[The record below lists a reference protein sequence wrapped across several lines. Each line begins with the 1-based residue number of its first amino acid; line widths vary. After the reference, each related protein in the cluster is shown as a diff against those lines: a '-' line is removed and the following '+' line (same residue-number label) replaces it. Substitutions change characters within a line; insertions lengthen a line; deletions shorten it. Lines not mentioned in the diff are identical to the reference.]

1 MLAGSVIGVPGPVAT
16 TRPPWTWRLSTAV
29 GGRYRPTLVRS
40 SPSSGAMSTRSPTTI
55 RRLGDSSGMG
65 SSIHPRAPAGLAHGG
80 NGDVDHVHRLTGLGA
95 ALLMRPCRRGSR
107 GPHSPSMRKGHRH
120 ANPDWRG
127 PDGAVELDSP
137 DGMGLDLERPDLDRR
152 LAGARVPN
160 GGLRGFLLADRRE
173 GLVALLPGDG
183 ARLGRLGHVVL
194 ALHHSV
200 PFRSRT
206 LSGGAA
212 HVLVGRSAH
221 GVVLLV
227 RPGTFPI
234 GVRRF
239 DLGSAPAWRRAILAH
254 GEEPGYVALRDARF
268 ELAPAGSAVDRVR
281 TALVLVRHRGHDLH
295 LHAASDDERA
305 ALGLDGLP
313 GERAGPRRAPVVLPV
328 HHHRGQLRLHPGA
341 ERGDPD
347 SRHRADRLD
356 GAGRAG
362 GRPVRGALLVP
373 RADRCH
379 HAVGGPAP
387 DGAADLAGAAARRQ
401 RVQLLGRRHH
411 GQAALC
417 SAVPVAGSGA
427 PQHADLR
434 DRQDPH
440 GRGRCAMRRRVAA
453 LALGLSVVACSPS
466 QRAETPRS
474 TLVIG
479 LDISGS
485 FRRNASFSGAIEFAS
500 LYIYGHLNGVGGLQ
514 PNTAIFV
521 GELGGERT
529 GQAKVF
535 HPIQDLSGKT
545 PAQIASDL
553 RTWFPQEDPITDFN
567 AFFQRAAL
575 HVKRNNL
582 VLAPLNVVL
591 FSDGEP
597 DYPGAGRLSVEEK
610 YKRVDLSPLEYLS
623 RNVTV
628 RLLYADPPI
637 AQLWEN
643 KVPRKRVRL
652 WTQDSEVMKGWRR
665 HMAEGVP
672 MEKQDSL
679 WSWVQNVVDVRVRR
693 ERVL

>member
-1 MLAGSVIGVPGPVAT
+1 
-16 TRPPWTWRLSTAV
+16 
-29 GGRYRPTLVRS
+29 
-40 SPSSGAMSTRSPTTI
+40 MSTRSPTTI
-55 RRLGDSSGMG
+55 KRLGDSSGMG
-65 SSIHPRAPAGLAHGG
+65 SSIHPRGPAGLDQGR
-80 NGDVDHVHRLTGLGA
+80 NGDVDHVPRLTA
-95 ALLMRPCRRGSR
+95 PRASLLMRACRRGSR
-107 GPHSPSMRKGHRH
+107 GPPFPVH
-120 ANPDWRG
+120 AEG
-127 PDGAVELDSP
+127 TKTCKT
-137 DGMGLDLERPDLDRR
+137 R
-152 LAGARVPN
+152 LARLRRSSGAGFCRRYGAGSGAASPGSSIGRRSYSERCSTVIPSGRSSGRSCCSSFRRWCSSRASGARWSRST
-160 GGLRGFLLADRRE
+160 LFR
-173 GLVALLPGDG
+173 
-183 ARLGRLGHVVL
+183 
-194 ALHHSV
+194 SV
-200 PFRSRT
+200 P
-206 LSGGAA
+206 
-212 HVLVGRSAH
+212 
-221 GVVLLV
+221 
-227 RPGTFPI
+227 
-234 GVRRF
+234 
-239 DLGSAPAWRRAILAH
+239 
-254 GEEPGYVALRDARF
+254 
-268 ELAPAGSAVDRVR
+268 LAPAGGAVDRLHPV
-281 TALVLVRHRGHDLH
+281 AVLVRHRGHDLH
-295 LHAASDDERA
+295 VHAASDDERA

-313 GERAGPRRAPVVLPV
+313 GERAGPRRDTGAGPPGVGGCPWHDVVLVRPV
-328 HHHRGQLRLHPGA
+328 RHAGAARHPGP
-341 ERGDPD
+341 EGDGGP
-347 SRHRADRLD
+347 
-356 GAGRAG
+356 GCRAG
-362 GRPVRGALLVP
+362 GRDCGRGVLE
-373 RADRCH
+373 RADQR
-379 HAVGGPAP
+379 AQGRARVVQEGGPAP
-387 DGAADLAGAAARRQ
+387 DGAADAAGAAARRE
-401 RVQLLGRRHH
+401 RVQLLGRRDH
-411 GQAALC
+411 GQAALR

-440 GRGRCAMRRRVAA
+440 GRGRCVMRRRVAA
-453 LALGLSVVACSPS
+453 LALALSVVACSPS

-485 FRRNASFSGAIEFAS
+485 FRRNASFSWAIEFAS

-545 PAQIASDL
+545 PAQIATDL
-553 RTWFPQEDPITDFN
+553 RAWFPQEDPITDFN

-597 DYPGAGRLSVEEK
+597 DYPGAGRMSLDDR
-610 YKRVDLSPLEYLS
+610 YKRIDLSPLEYLS

-665 HMAEGVP
+665 HMVDGAP
-672 MEKQDSL
+672 MQRQDSL
-679 WSWVQNVVDVRVRR
+679 WSWVDKVVDVRVRR

>member
-1 MLAGSVIGVPGPVAT
+1 
-16 TRPPWTWRLSTAV
+16 
-29 GGRYRPTLVRS
+29 
-40 SPSSGAMSTRSPTTI
+40 MSTRSPTTI
-55 RRLGDSSGMG
+55 KRLGDSSGMG
-65 SSIHPRAPAGLAHGG
+65 SSIHPRGPAGLDQGR
-80 NGDVDHVHRLTGLGA
+80 NGDVDHVPRLTA
-95 ALLMRPCRRGSR
+95 PRASLLMRACRRGSR
-107 GPHSPSMRKGHRH
+107 GPPFPVH
-120 ANPDWRG
+120 AEG
-127 PDGAVELDSP
+127 TKTCKT
-137 DGMGLDLERPDLDRR
+137 R
-152 LAGARVPN
+152 LARLRRSSGAGFCRRYGAGSGAASPGSSIGRRSYSERCSTVIPSGRSSGRSCCSSFRRWCSSRASGARWSRST
-160 GGLRGFLLADRRE
+160 LFR
-173 GLVALLPGDG
+173 
-183 ARLGRLGHVVL
+183 
-194 ALHHSV
+194 SV
-200 PFRSRT
+200 P
-206 LSGGAA
+206 
-212 HVLVGRSAH
+212 
-221 GVVLLV
+221 
-227 RPGTFPI
+227 
-234 GVRRF
+234 
-239 DLGSAPAWRRAILAH
+239 
-254 GEEPGYVALRDARF
+254 
-268 ELAPAGSAVDRVR
+268 LAPAGGAVDRLHPV
-281 TALVLVRHRGHDLH
+281 AVLVRHRGHDLH
-295 LHAASDDERA
+295 VHAASDDERA

-313 GERAGPRRAPVVLPV
+313 GERAGPGRAPVVLPV

-341 ERGDPD
+341 ERGDQD

-379 HAVGGPAP
+379 HAVAGPAGVPAGHRRDTGAGPPGVGGCPWHDVVLVRPVRHAGAARHPGPEGDGGRGCRAGGRDCGRGVLERADQRAQGRARVVQEGGPAP
-387 DGAADLAGAAARRQ
+387 DGAADAAGAAARRE
-401 RVQLLGRRHH
+401 RVQLLGRRDH
-411 GQAALC
+411 GQAALR

-453 LALGLSVVACSPS
+453 LALALSVVACSPS

-545 PAQIASDL
+545 PAQIATDL
-553 RTWFPQEDPITDFN
+553 RAWFPQEDPITDFN

-597 DYPGAGRLSVEEK
+597 DYPGAGRMSLDDR
-610 YKRVDLSPLEYLS
+610 YKRIDLSPLEYLS

-665 HMAEGVP
+665 HMVDGAP
-672 MEKQDSL
+672 MQRQDSL
-679 WSWVQNVVDVRVRR
+679 WSWVDKVVDVRVRR

>member
-1 MLAGSVIGVPGPVAT
+1 MLSCRSVSCRSIP
-16 TRPPWTWRLSTAV
+16 
-29 GGRYRPTLVRS
+29 RPTNGMDIDHAKPARRRS
-40 SPSSGAMSTRSPTTI
+40 DR
-55 RRLGDSSGMG
+55 
-65 SSIHPRAPAGLAHGG
+65 
-80 NGDVDHVHRLTGLGA
+80 TG
-95 ALLMRPCRRGSR
+95 
-107 GPHSPSMRKGHRH
+107 
-120 ANPDWRG
+120 
-127 PDGAVELDSP
+127 ELDSP
-137 DGMGLDLERPDLDRR
+137 DRVGLGLGRPLLDSR
-152 LAGARVPN
+152 LAGVRVPV
-160 GGLRGFLLADRRE
+160 RPQRQFLLADHRE
-173 GLVALLPGDG
+173 VFVALLPGDG
-183 ARLGRLGHVVL
+183 ARRGRLGHNGL

-200 PFRSRT
+200 PVRSRT
-206 LSGGAA
+206 LSGCAA
-212 HVLVGRSAH
+212 HVLVGCSAH

-227 RPGTFPI
+227 RPGALPP
-234 GVRRF
+234 GVRWLG
-239 DLGSAPAWRRAILAH
+239 LGSAPAWRCVILANA
-254 GEEPGYVALRDARF
+254 EEPRYVALRDARL
-268 ELAPAGSAVDRVR
+268 ELAPAGGAVDRLHAV
-281 TALVLVRHRGHDLH
+281 AVLVRHRGHDLH
-295 LHAASDDERA
+295 VHAASDDERA

-313 GERAGPRRAPVVLPV
+313 GERAGPGRAPVVLPV

-341 ERGDPD
+341 ERGDQDP
-347 SRHRADRLD
+347 RHRADRLD

-379 HAVGGPAP
+379 HAVAGPAGVPAGHRRDTGAGPPGGGGCPWPDVVLVRPVRHAGAARHPGPEGDGGPGCRAGGRDCGRGVLERADQRAQGRARVVQEGGAAP
-387 DGAADLAGAAARRQ
+387 DGAADAAGAAAGRQ
-401 RVQLLGRRHH
+401 RVQLPGRRHH
-411 GQAALC
+411 GQAALR

-440 GRGRCAMRRRVAA
+440 GRGRCVMRRRVAA
-453 LALGLSVVACSPS
+453 LALALSVVACSPS

-545 PAQIASDL
+545 PAQIATDL
-553 RTWFPQEDPITDFN
+553 RAWFPQEDPITDFN

-665 HMAEGVP
+665 HMVDGAA
-672 MEKQDSL
+672 MERQDSL
-679 WSWVQNVVDVRVRR
+679 WSWVDKVVDVRVRR